1 MTRSDVE
8 TPGETLGPRP
18 QGRIGVGAGPG
29 GWGWGEEAEVPS
41 SLPSPRPPQPRG
53 SFPAPPA
60 GREVPPRSPASLCQA
75 PVRVRAG
82 RAVQAPAQ
90 AWGALRVGT
99 GDSSGYQGVARASAS
114 AGPWGWRRALEVAAG
129 SEAEG
134 SGAPGAACG
143 TSSAEARAGQGRGLQ
158 GPWAEDKA
166 RSCVGESFKSVPSQL
181 CPFLSIAICKR

>member
-75 PVRVRAG
+75 PVWSVPVALSRRPPRLGELCAREPVIPRGTRAWRGHRPRRG
-82 RAVQAPAQ
+82 RGGGAVP
-90 AWGALRVGT
+90 WRSRLGARPRGSRSPQRGARCSLRDVQCR
-99 GDSSGYQGVARASAS
+99 SRSWAR
-114 AGPWGWRRALEVAAG
+114 PWPPG
-129 SEAEG
+129 SLG
-134 SGAPGAACG
+134 G
-143 TSSAEARAGQGRGLQ
+143 GQG
-158 GPWAEDKA
+158 P
-166 RSCVGESFKSVPSQL
+166 QL
-181 CPFLSIAICKR
+181 RWREF